1 MQRKLLFLLTSF
13 CNILRYDNSKI
24 LLVFH
29 RERHM
34 EVGIFGV
41 PCQLHFGP
49 VGIGCGCPVV
59 ALLVMEY
66 LESDHIFVISKL
78 LSDDKEW
85 YHT

>member
-1 MQRKLLFLLTSF
+1 MQKTLLYPLTSF
-13 CNILRYDNSKI
+13 CDILRNDILKI

-49 VGIGCGCPVV
+49 VGIGGGCPVV

-66 LESDHIFVISKL
+66 LETDHILVI
-78 LSDDKEW
+78 
-85 YHT
+85 